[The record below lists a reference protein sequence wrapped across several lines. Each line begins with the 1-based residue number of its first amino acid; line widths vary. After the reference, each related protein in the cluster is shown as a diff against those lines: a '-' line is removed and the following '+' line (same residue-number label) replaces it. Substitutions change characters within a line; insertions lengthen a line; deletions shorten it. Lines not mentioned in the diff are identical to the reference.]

1 MVKIEFSNEKLLQT
15 AWKRFSEKGVFWIL
29 ITVFSLLLT
38 TPTPIPYLS
47 TILFVLSIYFSASI
61 TLMTIRYMNGQEV
74 SMEDLLAVDFNTFL
88 HYIFTT
94 LVSGLLIILGFLFL
108 ILPGFYLM
116 VRLMMAQYLVLDKDM
131 SYDSAIKESWSI
143 TKDNELNLMGFLLV
157 MLLILLSGF
166 LAFFIGLLVA
176 IPITQLCTAMLYLMF
191 SKSTT
196 SEEDSESLTSIDYE

>member
-15 AWKRFSEKGVFWIL
+15 AWKRFSEKGVFWVL

-94 LVSGLLIILGFLFL
+94 LVSALLIILGFLFL

-131 SYDSAIKESWSI
+131 SYDSAIKESWRI

-157 MLLILLSGF
+157 MFLIILSGF
-166 LAFFIGLLVA
+166 LAFFIGLLIA

-191 SKSTT
+191 SKSTA
-196 SEEDSESLTSIDYE
+196 SEEDSESLTAIDYE